1 MFALCLVSCGKKA
14 QELDGNPT
22 DKEISSAQTDLEEE
36 THKELYEAIKH
47 DNLIGLKKLL
57 ELKSQVDLNKLLE
70 DGETLLTA
78 AVTYNRFQMIEILF
92 ENNAS
97 LFRGNSNRQTPL
109 MVAAKLG
116 YGDIVRLLMTL
127 GSKNDYKD
135 VDGNTALHLAV
146 LNKYEEIALYLI
158 NSEANIDITNNENLT
173 ALKIAETLNLY
184 KVISLL
190 RSLTQFN
197 VGLPDKVTVK
207 NLVTLGDLETLNQ
220 LFTRYPMLIHEYK
233 DLNFFT
239 LIIKSHS
246 HDKALSMLHLLLGY
260 GGDLN
265 GPVAPESTP
274 LIEAVKRD
282 YEDFIIL
289 MLKENVNPNGL
300 DADNKSPLIWAIEGN
315 KQPLVKMLLD
325 KNAMTKYSY
334 DLNGRKKTIKACD
347 EARDV
352 KKRVTSTEDKKS
364 NEDILDLLGCG
375 LRWLF

>member
-197 VGLPDKVTVK
+197 VGLPDRVTVK

-300 DADNKSPLIWAIEGN
+300 DADNKSPLIWSIEGN

-347 EARDV
+347 VARDV

>member
-1 MFALCLVSCGKKA
+1 MFALSLVSCGKKA
-14 QELDGNPT
+14 QELDGNRT
-22 DKEISSAQTDLEEE
+22 DQEISSAQTDLEEE
-36 THKELYEAIKH
+36 THKELYEAIKQ

-97 LFRGNSNRQTPL
+97 LFRGNSNKQTPL

-116 YGDIVRLLMTL
+116 YRDIVRLLMTL

-146 LNKYEEIALYLI
+146 INKYEEIALYLI
-158 NSEANIDITNNENLT
+158 NRQANIDITNNENLT
-173 ALKIAETLNLY
+173 ALKIAESLNLY
-184 KVISLL
+184 KVVSLL

-197 VGLPDKVTVK
+197 VGLPDRVTVK

-220 LFTRYPMLIHEYK
+220 LFTRYPILIHEYK

-239 LIIKSHS
+239 LIIKSHG

-265 GPVAPESTP
+265 GPANPESTP

-300 DADNKSPLIWAIEGN
+300 DADNKSPLIWAIEAN
-315 KQPLVKMLLD
+315 KQPLVKILLD

-334 DLNGRKKTIKACD
+334 DLNGKNKTMKACD
-347 EARDV
+347 VARAV

>member
-1 MFALCLVSCGKKA
+1 MFALCLISCGKKA
-14 QELDGNPT
+14 QELDNNQTG
-22 DKEISSAQTDLEEE
+22 KESSSTQTNLEEE
-36 THKELYEAIKH
+36 THKDLYEAIKH

-97 LFRGNSNRQTPL
+97 LFRGNSKKQNPL

-116 YGDIVRLLMTL
+116 YGDIVRLLITL
-127 GSKNDYKD
+127 GSKNNYKD
-135 VDGNTALHLAV
+135 IDGNTALHLAV
-146 LNKYEEIALYLI
+146 LNKYEDIALYLI
-158 NSEANIDITNNENLT
+158 NGEANIDITNNENLT
-173 ALKIAETLNLY
+173 ALKIAESLNLS
-184 KVISLL
+184 KVVSLL

-197 VGLPDKVTVK
+197 VGLPDRVTVK

-220 LFTRYPMLIHEYK
+220 LFTRYPSLIHEYK
-233 DLNFFT
+233 DLNFFS
-239 LIIKSHS
+239 LIIKSHG

-265 GPVAPESTP
+265 GPAGAETTP
-274 LIEAVKRD
+274 LIEAIKRN
-282 YEDFIIL
+282 YEDFVIL

-300 DADNKSPLIWAIEGN
+300 DAENKSPLIWSIEAN
-315 KQPLVKMLLD
+315 FPSMAKMLID
-325 KNAMTKYSY
+325 KNAMEKYSF
-334 DLNGRKKTIKACD
+334 DLNGRRKTMKACD
-347 EARDV
+347 VAREV

-364 NEDILDLLGCG
+364 NEDIMDLLGCG